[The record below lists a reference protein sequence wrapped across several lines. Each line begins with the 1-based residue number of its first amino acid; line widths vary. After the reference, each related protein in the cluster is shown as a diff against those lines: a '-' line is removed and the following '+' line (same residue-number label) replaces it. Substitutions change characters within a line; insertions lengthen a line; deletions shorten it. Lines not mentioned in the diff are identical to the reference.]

1 MGKIAMPTRLP
12 ALLQPPIGFAHR
24 GARAHADENTIGAFD
39 LARRLGASGLESDA
53 WLTRDGHVVLDHDG
67 VVGRRPRRRSIRSVD
82 RAALPG
88 HVPTLDELLDH
99 VGPDVPLSLD
109 LKDPDTFSPTM
120 AVARRHG
127 AHGSLWLCHPDLDVL
142 RRWRAEDA
150 TVRLVHSTRKK
161 SCDGGLER
169 HAARLADDA
178 IDALNMPA
186 ADWTGGNVALA
197 HRFNRYA
204 FAWDA
209 QLERVLVS
217 LLDMG
222 IDGVFS
228 DWSDRMADAFARLGL
243 GPAPGA

>member
-1 MGKIAMPTRLP
+1 MPTRLP

-24 GARAHADENTIGAFD
+24 GAKAHADENTLAAFD
-39 LARRLGASGLESDA
+39 LARRLGATGLESDA
-53 WLTRDGHVVLDHDG
+53 WLTKDGVVVLDHDG
-67 VVGRRPRRRSIRSVD
+67 VVGRRPTRRAIRSVD
-82 RAALPG
+82 RAALPR
-88 HVPTLDELLDH
+88 HVPTLDELFEQ

-109 LKDPDTFSPTM
+109 LKDPDTFAPTV
-120 AVARRHG
+120 ALARRHG

-142 RRWRAEDA
+142 RAWRAEDA

-161 SCDGGLER
+161 SCTGGLER
-169 HAARLADDA
+169 HAARLAEES
-178 IDALNMPA
+178 IDALNMPV

-228 DWSDRMADAFARLGL
+228 DWSDRMADAFARFGL
-243 GPAPGA
+243 GSAPSA